1 MASTND
7 NAPGSPTD
15 QQQQQQNLD
24 LRTAISDAYAFIEG
38 QKSVQSFSALTFE
51 DLVDQ
56 QIELI
61 SGQGTTL
68 RPNMLDRV
76 AALQTNLQ
84 NAITKI
90 KALPANAFATPDP
103 KNDTNTPV
111 TGS

>member
-1 MASTND
+1 MANGNNSS
-7 NAPGSPTD
+7 SPTD

-24 LRTAISDAYAFIEG
+24 LRKALNDAYAFVES

-61 SGQGTTL
+61 SGAGTTL

-76 AALQTNLQ
+76 AAIKTTLTT
-84 NAITKI
+84 AITKI
-90 KALPANAFATPDP
+90 KALPIDDTAKPDP
-103 KNDTNTPV
+103 ENDANTPV
-111 TGS
+111 T